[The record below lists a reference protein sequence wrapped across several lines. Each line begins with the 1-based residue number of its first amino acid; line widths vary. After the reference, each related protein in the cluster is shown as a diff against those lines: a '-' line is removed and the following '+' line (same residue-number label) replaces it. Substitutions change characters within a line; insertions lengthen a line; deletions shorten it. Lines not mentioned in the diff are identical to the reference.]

1 MALGNAKIST
11 SKIVRAVE
19 ADDNLG
25 FCTECA
31 EEAYGC
37 EPDAEDYTC
46 ESCGAE
52 AVYGAEQLL
61 IMGFGDD
68 SAEDDEDDE
77 DDLAEYD

>member
-11 SKIVRAVE
+11 RKIVRAVE

-25 FCTECA
+25 FCTDCG

-37 EPDAEDYTC
+37 EPDAEGYTC

-61 IMGFGDD
+61 IMGFGTD
-68 SAEDDEDDE
+68 EDDDDDE